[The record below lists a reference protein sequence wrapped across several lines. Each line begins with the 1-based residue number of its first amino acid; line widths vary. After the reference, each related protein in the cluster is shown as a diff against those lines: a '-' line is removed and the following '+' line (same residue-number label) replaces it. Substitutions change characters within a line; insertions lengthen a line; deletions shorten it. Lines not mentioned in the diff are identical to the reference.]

1 MAFQQGLSGL
11 NGAAQ
16 SLDVIG
22 NNIANASTVGFKSSR
37 NEFADIYATSLF
49 GMNSTNIGIGAKQAA
64 VTQQFNQGSIS
75 TSSSPLDLAISGEGF
90 FQLNQNGLTT
100 YTRNGQFKMDNNG
113 FIVDSSGRNLTGN
126 LADATGTIVGGP
138 AVPLSVSLGVVPP
151 NQTTAA
157 NITANLNYTAGVPP
171 GAVFGAAFNAVDPI
185 TGDPV
190 TQINPSTPS
199 TYNYSTTVNVFDPAG
214 TAMGLSLYFQKA
226 GTGQW
231 NVVGYIGGTRVLP
244 QAADTDPITLSFD
257 TSGRLAAIGRTGVNG
272 TTNAANLQTEIDAAT
287 LAGATLA
294 EVYRVIDTAVEVQVA
309 GNKVTPEQLASAA
322 AAYQSAVG
330 AVGIGN
336 AVVIDDLVTAAQ
348 AAKNSLAI
356 NVPIPNAVPADSWDF
371 NLDLTK
377 LTQYGSTS
385 GVSFVSQD
393 GYAAGQ
399 FSNLSVDKTGLI
411 QGTYTN
417 GRTLS
422 LGQVHLTS
430 FLNPNGLQSLGDNQ
444 WAETAAAG
452 RQNSDAPGNGVLGF
466 LQSGAVEESN
476 VDLTAELVKL
486 IVAQRMYQAN
496 AQTIS
501 AQSTV
506 LQTLVNLR

>member
-11 NGAAQ
+11 NGAAK

-37 NEFADIYATSLF
+37 NEFADIYATSLY
-49 GMNSTNIGIGAKQAA
+49 GMNNTNVGIGAKLAA
-64 VTQQFNQGSIS
+64 VTQQFNQGNIS

-100 YTRNGQFKMDNNG
+100 YTRNGQFKMDSSG
-113 FIVDSSGRNLTGN
+113 FIVDSTGRNLTGN
-126 LADATGTIVGGP
+126 LADASGTIIGGP

-151 NQTTAA
+151 SQTTAA
-157 NITANLNYTAGVPP
+157 NITANLNYTAEVPP
-171 GAVFGAAFNAVDPI
+171 GAVFGGDFD
-185 TGDPV
+185 DPV

-231 NVVGYIGGTRVLP
+231 NVAGYIAGNRVLP
-244 QAADTDPITLSFD
+244 QTTDAITPDAPIALTFD
-257 TSGRLAAIGRTGVNG
+257 RSGRLAAISDTGTDS
-272 TTNAANLQTEIDAAT
+272 TTNAAALQATIDLAT
-287 LAGATLA
+287 TAGASLA
-294 EVYRVIDTAVEVQVA
+294 QIYRVIDTAVDVQVA
-309 GNKVTPEQLASAA
+309 ANKVTPEQMAAAA

-330 AVGIGN
+330 ASNTG
-336 AVVIDDLVTAAQ
+336 VIDDVRTAALT
-348 AAKNSLAI
+348 AKNSLPI
-356 NVPIPNAVPADSWDF
+356 SVPFPNSTTDFWDF

-393 GYAAGQ
+393 GYTAGQ
-399 FSNLSVDKTGLI
+399 FSNLSVDKTGLV

-452 RQNSDAPGNGVLGF
+452 RQNSDAPGNGLLGY

-476 VDLTAELVKL
+476 VDLTAELVSL